1 MKFRFKAALNTK
13 SKHYKRHFFREK
25 QKTKFNIIYYY
36 QKLLKKKK
44 EDSKNRNFY
53 SSFFYLF
60 HNELFFIG

>member
-25 QKTKFNIIYYY
+25 QKPKFNIIYYY
-36 QKLLKKKK
+36 QKLLKKK